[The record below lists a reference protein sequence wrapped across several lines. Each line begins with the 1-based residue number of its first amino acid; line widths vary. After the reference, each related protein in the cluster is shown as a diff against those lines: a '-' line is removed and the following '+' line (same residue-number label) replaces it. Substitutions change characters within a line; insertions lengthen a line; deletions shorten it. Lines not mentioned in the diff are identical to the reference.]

1 MFEIYLIVLS
11 HPTLAEKEYYMYKR
25 DLNTVRRKLK
35 MEWVSDDLLQQ
46 SIRRAEAL
54 DVIFEALD

>member
-1 MFEIYLIVLS
+1 MFEIYLMVLS
-11 HPTLAEKEYYMYKR
+11 HPTLAAKEYYMYKR

-35 MEWVSDDLLQQ
+35 MECVSDDLLQQ